1 MPDKTKNI
9 MQKNKARKGFKW
21 IFILLFVLLIIAT
34 SWYIYFNNI
43 GKKAVEYTGDFKAG
57 LNESHYG
64 AYRGVYEVW
73 PGREAAVVSFS
84 ADSGK
89 LVQFNIDKLMQTPGY
104 KIEQDIEERVQSSGE
119 LEFDAVSGATYSS
132 FFIKAA
138 IRKALE

>member
-1 MPDKTKNI
+1 
-9 MQKNKARKGFKW
+9 MQKNKTRKGFKW
-21 IFILLFVLLIIAT
+21 MLILLFLLLIIAA
-34 SWYIYFNNI
+34 SWYIYFNNV

-64 AYRGVYEVW
+64 AYHGVYEVW

-89 LVQFNIDKLMQTPGY
+89 LVQFSIDKLMQSPGY
-104 KIEQDIEERVQSSGE
+104 KIEQEIEEKVRESGE
-119 LEFDAVSGATYSS
+119 LDFDAVSGATYSS
-132 FFIKAA
+132 YFIKAA